1 MVSELLWYSYRYL
14 GTCFQYVNIS
24 IKYRLVKN
32 LKLRGSLEDIYI
44 YFFSARYAN
53 VSRNTKGR
61 LDLYVFLKLYHSTS
75 EETGPVTQFAS
86 ITS

>member
-1 MVSELLWYSYRYL
+1 MKVLHACLIRNGFRITLVGTVYSYRYL

-44 YFFSARYAN
+44 FFFPQDMQMFR
-53 VSRNTKGR
+53 
-61 LDLYVFLKLYHSTS
+61 
-75 EETGPVTQFAS
+75 VTQKEDWIYTYF
-86 ITS
+86 